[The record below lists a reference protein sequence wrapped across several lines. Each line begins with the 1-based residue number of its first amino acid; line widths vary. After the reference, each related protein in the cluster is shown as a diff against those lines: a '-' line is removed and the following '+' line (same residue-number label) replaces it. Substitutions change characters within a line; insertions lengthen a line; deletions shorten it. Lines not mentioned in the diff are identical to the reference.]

1 MNLDPGR
8 ALADHL
14 RMRKWERPELEAG
27 STGIHAQRALPREHP
42 LLYLQQT
49 AGNAAVSRLVA
60 GVTVQRDGDAED
72 LTASPE
78 SPRAPAPA
86 PEVCPTCGKP
96 M

>member
-1 MNLDPGR
+1 MNLDPWR

-14 RMRKWERPELEAG
+14 RMRKWERPELEAAG
-27 STGIHAQRALPREHP
+27 TGTHAQRAIPPEHP

-60 GVTVQRDGDAED
+60 GMTVQRDGDAEG

-78 SPRAPAPA
+78 SPRSPAPA
-86 PEVCPTCGKP
+86 PEVCPSCGRP
-96 M
+96 L